1 MTKIGFLFSYLKIYL
16 KDIEF
21 VTYTKLT
28 ETLKNVDVKNI
39 EGSKYIKQ
47 IENINKY
54 INENSSAYFN
64 GFTSCMVLY
73 DSLQTWEW

>member
-1 MTKIGFLFSYLKIYL
+1 MAIIGFLFSYLKINP

-21 VTYTKLT
+21 VTYTKLI

-39 EGSKYIKQ
+39 EVSKYNKQ
-47 IENINKY
+47 IENIKKY
-54 INENSSAYFN
+54 INENSSACFN